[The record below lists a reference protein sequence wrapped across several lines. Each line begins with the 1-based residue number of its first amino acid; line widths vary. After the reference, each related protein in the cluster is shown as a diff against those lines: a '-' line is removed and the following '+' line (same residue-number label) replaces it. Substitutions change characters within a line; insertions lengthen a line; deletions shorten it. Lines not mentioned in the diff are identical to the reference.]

1 MQSYLRV
8 SFRNSSYLVYYSRLS
23 VLGAVPE
30 GIVVFGDVAKERA
43 SFPRTQP

>member
-1 MQSYLRV
+1 MQNYLRV

-30 GIVVFGDVAKERA
+30 GIAVFEGVTKERA
-43 SFPRTQP
+43 SFPRTQR